1 METQQS
7 EDREVV
13 CVVLIVK
20 MSQCVPP
27 RDAFTHQY
35 DPKEKLKTNARS
47 QVKRQI
53 KRKKEEN
60 AVHVC
65 RGNRL

>member
-35 DPKEKLKTNARS
+35 DPNEKLKTNARS
-47 QVKRQI
+47 QVKD
-53 KRKKEEN
+53 K
-60 AVHVC
+60 
-65 RGNRL
+65 